1 MVAASSS
8 LLCGSD
14 LGGPVDEGHHHLS
27 LSLKRKRTP
36 MYREVLG
43 SARRND
49 IETHE
54 GTLSKTPSLHD
65 LPACQRASET

>member
-14 LGGPVDEGHHHLS
+14 LGGPVDERHHHLG
-27 LSLKRKRTP
+27 LQRKRTP
-36 MYREVLG
+36 RYREVLG

-65 LPACQRASET
+65 LPAC